1 MCFLASGLSQL
12 SLTSTRFQ
20 ALNVTLTRLEVTNEA
35 VQRLSLELTRLILT
49 CRTRKVEPILTNSYQ
64 IDRRLFQW
72 TFTLVTGCWETV
84 AATTG
89 V

>member
-1 MCFLASGLSQL
+1 MRFLASGLSQL
-12 SLTSTRFQ
+12 NLNSTRIQ
-20 ALNVTLTRLEVTNEA
+20 ALNLTLTRLEVTNKA
-35 VQRLSLELTRLILT
+35 VQRLNLELTRLILT
-49 CRTRKVEPILTNSYQ
+49 CRTRKVELILTNSCR

>member
-1 MCFLASGLSQL
+1 MRFLASGLSQL
-12 SLTSTRFQ
+12 SLTLTRFK
-20 ALNVTLTRLEVTNEA
+20 RLEVTNEA
-35 VQRLSLELTRLILT
+35 MHRLNLELTRLILT
-49 CRTRKVEPILTNSYQ
+49 CRTRKLGLTLPNSYR

-89 V
+89 I